1 MKGTWTNSPVTQ
13 REIERE
19 LPKLQPNFLAFECV
33 FGPHKADLLHRGTA
47 YCRTCY
53 DDRNVHGTLIDQ

>member
-1 MKGTWTNSPVTQ
+1 MNWNPQKPPQIV

-33 FGPHKADLLHRGTA
+33 FGPHKADLLHKGTA

-53 DDRNVHGTLIDQ
+53 DIRNREGNLIN